1 MLKSYKK
8 TGEGIGNRNQ
18 SPTQI
23 EIQKNS
29 NNHCSM
35 FLNVH

>member
-23 EIQKNS
+23 EIQKIAIITVP
-29 NNHCSM
+29 C
-35 FLNVH
+35 F